1 MAKSRLINTKFW
13 DDNYT
18 SNLDPIEKLLF
29 LYFLTNTSTNISGVY
44 EIPLKKIANET
55 GVDKEM
61 VEKIIKRFSSDDKI
75 YYFKGWLYVV
85 NFIKNQNQKS
95 PKVQRGIEIEL
106 EAVPKEIKD
115 FVSNKSEGIDTLSHS
130 NTNTNSNSNLNSNIT
145 KPKTSEPKDSQN
157 DEIAYVIKLFKEISP
172 SLSYGNKTQRKACE
186 EMLKKWPM
194 EKLEPMILKVLSV
207 QGKKFAPRATT
218 PHAMWTKIGD
228 LASYF
233 KEGDIINN
241 VVEV

>member
-1 MAKSRLINTKFW
+1 MINTKFW

-61 VEKIIKRFSSDDKI
+61 VEKIIQRFSKDNKVF
-75 YYFKGWLYVV
+75 YFKGWLYVV

-115 FVSNKSEGIDTLSHS
+115 LISKSSKGIDTLSHS
-130 NTNTNSNSNLNSNIT
+130 NTNTNSNSNLNSNTNLT
-145 KPKTSEPKDSQN
+145 KSNSSSEPKDSQ
-157 DEIAYVIKLFKEISP
+157 IAEVIKLFEIVNP
-172 SLSYGNKTQRKACE
+172 SIGKYYGNTTQRKACE
-186 EMLKKWPM
+186 RLLKKWTVAQI
-194 EKLEPMILKVLSV
+194 KAVVDILPELNATKYAK
-207 QGKKFAPRATT
+207 GKSIT
-218 PHAMWTKIGD
+218 PHQLEENLGYIKSFIEERQKNQPTNRQA
-228 LASYF
+228 
-233 KEGDIINN
+233 
-241 VVEV
+241 